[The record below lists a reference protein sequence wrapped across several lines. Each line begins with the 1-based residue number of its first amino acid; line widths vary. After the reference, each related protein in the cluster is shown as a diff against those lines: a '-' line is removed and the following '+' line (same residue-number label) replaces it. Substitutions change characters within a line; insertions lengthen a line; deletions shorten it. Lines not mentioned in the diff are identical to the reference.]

1 MGSNI
6 GDAFSNSRKTI
17 YNFFSGLFES
27 AVEWGSDMIDGFV
40 KGIKKAVGKVTD
52 AVKGVADTITSWLHF
67 SRPDVGPLRE
77 YEKWMPDMMD
87 GLSRGIKNNRW
98 KVEDEI
104 AILAEN
110 MRLNPD
116 IQQTAYTRYEGST
129 IINLITN
136 LDGKVIAK
144 STEKIYGNRQR
155 SRQLSRGY

>member
-1 MGSNI
+1 
-6 GDAFSNSRKTI
+6 
-17 YNFFSGLFES
+17 
-27 AVEWGSDMIDGFV
+27 
-40 KGIKKAVGKVTD
+40 
-52 AVKGVADTITSWLHF
+52 
-67 SRPDVGPLRE
+67 
-77 YEKWMPDMMD
+77 MMD

-129 IINLITN
+129 TINLVTN

-144 STEKIYGNRQR
+144 NTEKIVGNRQKN
-155 SRQLSRGY
+155 RQLARGY